1 MGVAGT
7 STVGLS
13 REDALR
19 KLGLTDRQVRSWEK
33 AGFVKAASSYT
44 FPEFSALRTL
54 ANMKAARLPP
64 SRIRGALDAIRAKLA
79 GIDDPLT
86 ELRVYLDGN
95 KIRVQVGRQ
104 KMVPESG
111 QFLLDLE
118 GASTERMVAL
128 PPRIQ
133 EDAAARR
140 RKVEDAERWFLRGV
154 ELEQTG
160 APVQEAIDAYTLAVS
175 LDPSLAAAHV
185 NLGTIYFTTR
195 DWARAEKYYQRAIDA
210 NPRYPLAHFNMG
222 NLNDEL
228 GHRDKA
234 LQHYLLALRLDPQY
248 SDAHY
253 NIALLYQNTS
263 QPMKAMRHWRNYL
276 KLDPASSWA
285 DVARR
290 ELDKLVSNAV
300 VPGRKNPA

>member
-1 MGVAGT
+1 
-7 STVGLS
+7 
-13 REDALR
+13 
-19 KLGLTDRQVRSWEK
+19 
-33 AGFVKAASSYT
+33 
-44 FPEFSALRTL
+44 
-54 ANMKAARLPP
+54 MKAARLPP
-64 SRIRGALDAIRAKLA
+64 GRIRKALDAIRAKLE

-86 ELRVYLDGN
+86 ELRVYLEGN

-104 KMVPESG
+104 RMIPESG

-118 GASTERMVAL
+118 GAETERMVAL

-133 EDAAARR
+133 EDPASRR
-140 RKVEDAERWFLRGV
+140 RKIEDAERWFLRGV
-154 ELEQTG
+154 ELEQG
-160 APVQEAIDAYTLAVS
+160 GGPIQEAIDAYTVAVS

-185 NLGTIYFTTR
+185 NLGTIYFTAR
-195 DWARAEKYYQRAIDA
+195 DWARAEKYYQRSIDA
-210 NPRYPLAHFNMG
+210 NPKYPLAHFNMG
-222 NLNDEL
+222 NLHDEL

-234 LQHYLLALRLDPQY
+234 LHHYLLALRLDPQY
-248 SDAHY
+248 ADAHY
-253 NIALLYQNTS
+253 NIALLYQNTG
-263 QPMKAMRHWRNYL
+263 QPMKSMRHWRQYL